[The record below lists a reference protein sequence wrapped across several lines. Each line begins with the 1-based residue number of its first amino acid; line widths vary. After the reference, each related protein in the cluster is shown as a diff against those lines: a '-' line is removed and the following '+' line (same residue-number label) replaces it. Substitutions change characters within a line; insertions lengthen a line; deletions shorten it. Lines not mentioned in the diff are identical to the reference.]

1 MEGSPKPIEVRKC
14 AYGAAKSAQTRRK
27 RRSRGPLRPASVCRH
42 PRAGRRLSYPD
53 YEHVRRTT
61 RTFTDVATQ
70 VGMQLRLTS
79 PGGSCRAIMV
89 DFTTGNYFQVLGVRP
104 ALGRVFDEDTAVP
117 GVLSPLVV
125 LSN

>member
-1 MEGSPKPIEVRKC
+1 
-14 AYGAAKSAQTRRK
+14 
-27 RRSRGPLRPASVCRH
+27 
-42 PRAGRRLSYPD
+42 
-53 YEHVRRTT
+53 
-61 RTFTDVATQ
+61 
-70 VGMQLRLTS
+70 MQLRLTS